1 MNLTDL
7 HRAIESTLRAALPG
21 VDVASYPDLAGRVS
35 LPLVVLELS
44 EFEPGTDP
52 GTGELALEAIMQA
65 RLVMDPNQTDAELY
79 CRQLAAR
86 LAVAVHQAR
95 SFCQPV
101 TPARIRQLGPD
112 GFRAD
117 LDGYLVWLIE
127 WQHELHIG
135 DPLDLAMPP
144 VRREFVLFA
153 EDEEA
158 VRVPL

>member
-1 MNLTDL
+1 MILADL
-7 HRAIESTLRAALPG
+7 HSAIESALRTALPG
-21 VDVASYPDLAGRVS
+21 IDIVSYPYLAGRVA

-44 EFEPGTDP
+44 EFESGADP
-52 GTGELALEAIMQA
+52 GTGELALEAIFQA
-65 RLVMDPNQTDAELY
+65 RLVMDPNQPDAELH

-86 LAVAVHQAR
+86 LAAAVHRAGA
-95 SFCQPV
+95 FGQPV
-101 TPARIRQLGPD
+101 TLARIRQIGPD

-117 LDGYLVWLIE
+117 LDSYLVWLVE

-135 DPLDLAMPP
+135 ESDDLAMPP

-158 VRVPL
+158 LRVRL